1 MVTRITGE
9 FTSDRG
15 VTWKVDLDD
24 ADYVGA
30 ADSWNL
36 DSNGF
41 KLNYQAKTDDRFTGL
56 IPSEVTFTA
65 FITSAAQ
72 QTIIDDIRTADYGRF
87 KLDIQK
93 KLADGSYQRYWNGN
107 ILNDINAEQDASFPT
122 KMKLTAIDGL
132 SGLKGIPINV
142 SVSSLAGAT
151 LYTFIATLKAI
162 LIETKTSAY
171 WGTGTSADHAN
182 MYIHTLVDWQSSNMP
197 TRAAGTDPLSRSALY
212 VNAYRTVNQNGT
224 VEYQDAWDVL
234 NNICKVWGARLF
246 LSNGSWYFI
255 QVNTYANMVAGGQ
268 FFRTYNKSATLIDS
282 GIATYIKTP
291 ASGQYKRLAGGNFD
305 FLPVLREANASYDH
319 LTSYNMLDEPIV
331 LWNGWLNG
339 DSAIGF
345 GIKNTA
351 ASPRIIDLGAVTAL
365 TGSSIQVRHIW
376 RAAYQGTKAAWD
388 TLIGSFEFAGVNLYY
403 RLKLVGAST
412 TYYAN
417 SVDNEWSTSAIFQAI
432 DMGAPSS
439 IGYTSGFH
447 NAVMEFQTN
456 ELPVDGDLFIE
467 AFAQVYYDYP
477 TFWGDDGATE
487 LASTEATV
495 APNIYIFAP
504 PTTSDIAF
512 LSMSDESQFVNY
524 LVNDEFVTERV
535 YRAKNAPSGTLVD
548 ANDSYQVGKLFLGS
562 GPTPVSW
569 GRIRTSADGV
579 TYNNGMDD
587 DWQSYGAGTTGDIT
601 EILVEEIIMGQ
612 NEGAE
617 IYNGAIK
624 MTDSTIDV
632 EFFNFIRFDDLS
644 FVPYEVSFNANQDIW
659 EGQYFEIDLAAST
672 SFIDEEQD
680 ISNDGW
686 WTLGSDESFNW

>member
-1 MVTRITGE
+1 
-9 FTSDRG
+9 
-15 VTWKVDLDD
+15 L
-24 ADYVGA
+24 
-30 ADSWNL
+30 
-36 DSNGF
+36 
-41 KLNYQAKTDDRFTGL
+41 
-56 IPSEVTFTA
+56 
-65 FITSAAQ
+65 
-72 QTIIDDIRTADYGRF
+72 
-87 KLDIQK
+87 
-93 KLADGSYQRYWNGN
+93 
-107 ILNDINAEQDASFPT
+107 
-122 KMKLTAIDGL
+122 
-132 SGLKGIPINV
+132 PI
-142 SVSSLAGAT
+142 
-151 LYTFIATLKAI
+151 
-162 LIETKTSAY
+162 
-171 WGTGTSADHAN
+171 
-182 MYIHTLVDWQSSNMP
+182 
-197 TRAAGTDPLSRSALY
+197 
-212 VNAYRTVNQNGT
+212 
-224 VEYQDAWDVL
+224 
-234 NNICKVWGARLF
+234 
-246 LSNGSWYFI
+246 
-255 QVNTYANMVAGGQ
+255 
-268 FFRTYNKSATLIDS
+268 
-282 GIATYIKTP
+282 
-291 ASGQYKRLAGGNFD
+291 
-305 FLPVLREANASYDH
+305 LRESNAAYDH

-331 LWNGWLNG
+331 LWNAWVNG
-339 DSAIGF
+339 DSALGF

-351 ASPRIIDLGAVTAL
+351 GSPRIIDLGAVTAL

-376 RAAYQGTKAAWD
+376 RATYQGTGAAWGA
-388 TLIGSFEFAGVNLYY
+388 LIGEGMAGVNLYY
-403 RLKLVGAST
+403 RLKLVGTSA

-439 IGYTSGFH
+439 IGYTSGFY

-477 TFWGDDGATE
+477 SFWGDAGATE

-504 PTTSDIAF
+504 PPTSDIEF

-548 ANDSYQVGKLFLGS
+548 ANDSYEVGTLFLGS

-569 GRIRTSADGV
+569 GRIRTSADGI
-579 TYNNGMDD
+579 TYNNGMDG

-632 EFFNFIRFDDLS
+632 EFFNFIRFDS
-644 FVPYEVSFNANQDIW
+644 TTFVPYEVSFNANQDIW

-672 SFIDEEQD
+672 AFIDEVQD
-680 ISNDGW
+680 TSGDGW
-686 WTLGSDESFNW
+686 WTLGSEQSFNW